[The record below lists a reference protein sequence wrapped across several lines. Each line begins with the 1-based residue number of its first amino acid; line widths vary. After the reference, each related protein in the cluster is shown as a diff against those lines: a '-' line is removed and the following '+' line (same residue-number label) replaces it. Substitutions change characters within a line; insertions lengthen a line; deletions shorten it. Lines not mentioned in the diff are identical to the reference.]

1 MTIIKTLIWTILVPG
16 SITIGIPYLLL
27 SSGLRRYSFEIG
39 APRFLGIGLI
49 ALGAVFYL
57 WCAWDFAIAG
67 KGTPAP
73 LDPPKL
79 LVRRGLYRLTRNPI
93 YLGVLLLLIGETI
106 LFESLT
112 LLAYALVLWIVF
124 HLFVISYEEP
134 TLKRQFGGAYDEYC
148 SAVPRWVPSL
158 KRAKRESR
166 Q

>member
-1 MTIIKTLIWTILVPG
+1 MTIIKTLIFTIVVPG
-16 SITIGIPYLLL
+16 SITIAIPYFLL
-27 SSGLRRYSFEIG
+27 SSRLRRYSLEIG
-39 APRFLGIGLI
+39 APRFLGIVLI

-112 LLAYALVLWIVF
+112 LLVYALVLWMVF

-158 KRAKRESR
+158 RDRKSVV
-166 Q
+166 